1 MSDSDLIKSINKNVN
16 ILVYI
21 CLFIITFCC
30 LMSFF
35 NSLALASSDTLT
47 YEAPTMVCMNGK
59 CKYIDNKEHFSN
71 DELFSYKKQEVANYV
86 SAALLAPSN
95 EFKNATNLFF
105 GKANVYIN
113 NNDSLYYRIEIY
125 CNLFVL
131 DGNVYDVAK
140 RGTVDQKYI
149 VYLVNDKTS
158 KKKLI
163 GNLYK
168 DGDGIYKLK
177 AVFKNDKNDKNDKN
191 VIDELV
197 SYNKINIVYSL
208 DNKEQVLLEGFF
220 N

>member
-1 MSDSDLIKSINKNVN
+1 MSDSELIKTINKNVN

-30 LMSFF
+30 LMS
-35 NSLALASSDTLT
+35 SLHSLTFASMYPNYTDTLT
-47 YEAPTMVCMNGK
+47 YEAPTMICMNGK
-59 CKYIDNKEHFSN
+59 CKYIDDKEHFSN
-71 DELFSYKKQEVANYV
+71 DELFSYKKQEVANYI
-86 SAALLAPSN
+86 SIPLLSPYD
-95 EFKNATNLFF
+95 EFKNPTNLFF

-113 NNDSLYYRIEIY
+113 NNDNMYYRIEIY
-125 CNLFVL
+125 CNLLVL
-131 DGNVYDVAK
+131 DGNIYDVAK
-140 RGTVDQKYI
+140 RGTIDQKYI
-149 VYLVNDKTS
+149 VYLVNDKTG

-177 AVFKNDKNDKNDKN
+177 AVFKNDKN

>member
-1 MSDSDLIKSINKNVN
+1 MSDSELIKTINKNVN

-30 LMSFF
+30 LMS
-35 NSLALASSDTLT
+35 SLHSLTFASMYPNYTDTLT
-47 YEAPTMVCMNGK
+47 YEAPTMICMNGK
-59 CKYIDNKEHFSN
+59 CKYIDDKEHFSN
-71 DELFSYKKQEVANYV
+71 DELFSYKKQEVANYI
-86 SAALLAPSN
+86 SIPLLSPYD
-95 EFKNATNLFF
+95 EFKNPTNLFF

-113 NNDSLYYRIEIY
+113 NNDNMYYRIEIY
-125 CNLFVL
+125 CNLLVL

-140 RGTVDQKYI
+140 RGTIDQKYI
-149 VYLVNDKTS
+149 VYLLNGKND

-177 AVFKNDKNDKNDKN
+177 AVFKNDKN